1 MEENF
6 NEEID
11 VFNLQAESFVNA
23 APKKLLD
30 TYEPAADKG
39 RDGTYEAV
47 IRFLPNH
54 KNPSLSKVH
63 KYRIWLQD
71 PTEEKGFYVDCPS
84 SVGKKSVLK
93 DLYWK
98 LKKSTSAREQE
109 IADQFSRA
117 DTYYSLVQII
127 EDKNEPTLEGK
138 IMVFRYGIKINTKI
152 EALLKPTRGAV
163 VNPFDLFDGK
173 DFTIKITKKNKWNNF
188 DQCAFEGDRVAIT
201 LPGESSPIQ
210 KTAEDKARTLAWLK
224 ENSPDLERYEFKE
237 WSDEV
242 TAKVNKAILNIVPDA
257 RTVEGLIANAANDT
271 AVYEA
276 PADGGTGF
284 ATTPVT
290 KATNGHSHKHDH
302 VSAEETAQVSVI
314 DSKRETKA
322 VPTTKA
328 STVEDLYDG
337 L

>member
-1 MEENF
+1 MENL
-6 NEEID
+6 NPSAEEVD

-23 APKKLLD
+23 PTKKLLD

-39 RDGTYEAV
+39 REGCYESV

-109 IADQFSRA
+109 LADQFSRA

-127 EDKNEPTLEGK
+127 EDKNEPTLVGK
-138 IMVFRYGIKINTKI
+138 IMVFRYGIKINNKI
-152 EALLKPTRGAV
+152 EAMLKPTRGAV
-163 VNPFDLFDGK
+163 VNPFDLFEGK
-173 DFTIKITKKNKWNNF
+173 EFAIRITKKQKWNNY
-188 DQCAFEGDRVAIT
+188 DECAFTEGRVALTI
-201 LPGESSPIQ
+201 PGETDPIQ
-210 KTAEDKARTLAWLK
+210 KNTEDMNRTRAWLK
-224 ENSPDLERYEFKE
+224 ENSPELERYEFKE

-242 TAKVNKAILNIVPDA
+242 TAKVMKAIRNIVPDA
-257 RTVEGLIANAANDT
+257 RTVEGLIASNDSGAVTYT
-271 AVYEA
+271 APEEA
-276 PADGGTGF
+276 GF
-284 ATTPVT
+284 ATTPA
-290 KATNGHSHKHDH
+290 KAKHEHKHNEAT
-302 VSAEETAQVSVI
+302 AEETAQSSVI
-314 DSKRETKA
+314 ESKREVKA
-322 VPTTKA
+322 APVTKA